1 MKKRQIAVLV
11 CLVGVLLIG
20 NVAAAQ
26 TKVNFWGE
34 WAEREVMPIIE
45 GFEKANPDY
54 VVEYTQFKWG
64 EMMPRLLTAQAAG
77 TPPDVLIQ
85 DRFRVGGWA
94 ARNGARALD
103 DLIAADPEITP
114 EQFWPA
120 TWYEANWQGKQ
131 YAIPWQ
137 TDVRAVYWNK
147 DIFASLGLDPD
158 TEPDTSNWEAMA
170 DLAVKLTEIDSSG
183 NVVRI
188 GFIPSQGNWGNGGDY
203 VYVWANGGDFMS
215 ADGKTVTLDDPK
227 IAETLEWM
235 CDVAKRSGGIE
246 KLSAFGA
253 TFLEGAQKPFLTG
266 QIAMQVTGDW
276 EYRDI
281 LKYNP
286 DLNFGVGSWKVRGT
300 STPITF
306 SGGFALAIPA
316 GLKNTEGA
324 WKLIKYMASLD
335 GQVKLIESTGT
346 IPALRAAAE
355 DELVTKDPTR
365 KYLVDLTE
373 YTRYRPVS
381 PVAQL
386 IQDMWVGSARDEALY
401 GKKTPVQALK
411 DANRTIQRQLDEF
424 WAKQK

>member
-1 MKKRQIAVLV
+1 MKKRLMAVLV
-11 CLVGVLLIG
+11 CLVGVLLIAG
-20 NVAAAQ
+20 AASAK
-26 TKVNFWGE
+26 TTIRFWAE
-34 WAEREVMPIIE
+34 WAEHEVLPIIE
-45 GFEKANPDY
+45 GFEAANPDY
-54 VVEYTQFKWG
+54 TVEYTQFKWG

-94 ARNGARALD
+94 ARNGAMALD
-103 DLIAADPEITP
+103 ALIEADPEISP
-114 EQFWPA
+114 EQFYPA

-147 DIFASLGLDPD
+147 DIFAEVGLDPNL
-158 TEPDTSNWEAMA
+158 EPDTSNWETMA
-170 DLAVKLTEIDSSG
+170 DLAVKLTEIDSAG

-188 GFIPSQGNWGNGGDY
+188 GFIPSQGSWGNGGDY

-215 ADGKTVTLDDPK
+215 EDGRTVTLTDPK
-227 IAETLEWM
+227 IVETLEWM
-235 CDVAKRSGGIE
+235 SDIANRCGGIE
-246 KLSAFGA
+246 KLAAFGA

-286 DLNFGVGSWKVRGT
+286 SMNFGIGSWKIRGT
-300 STPITF
+300 DTPITF

-316 GLKNTEGA
+316 GVKDTDGA
-324 WKLIKYMASLD
+324 WKLIKYMAGLE

-346 IPALRAAAE
+346 IPALRAAAN
-355 DELVTKDPTR
+355 DEAITRDPW
-365 KYLVDLTE
+365 KKFLVDLTE

-386 IQDMWVGSARDEALY
+386 IQDMWVGTARDEALY
-401 GKKTPVQALK
+401 GKKTPLKALE

-424 WAKQK
+424 WAKQN